1 MANSYVDGRGV
12 KELLT
17 QQVETATLRKKGL
30 SARLAFNWCIS
41 FLGLP

>member
-17 QQVETATLRKKGL
+17 QQVETATLRKASLQGWPSTGVL
-30 SARLAFNWCIS
+30 VS
-41 FLGLP
+41 